1 MPNNINVYVRY
12 TGSRPGSARYNAPGT
27 TKKGYAFGNNPTH
40 RQQVMPYDQY
50 EALKKVY
57 PRELLLIPDDMA
69 TEEIALADRV
79 TQCDALLVEDRD
91 RLFNA
96 GVITVGEAMA
106 IGAGG
111 LIRIFG
117 NPTRADAVLMALLER
132 YLGGPPQEKI
142 AALDLSDDL
151 TSLPRVGVATQTALN
166 GVGIKTF
173 KDVAENLTLE
183 QWLSL
188 PGKSESGFTA
198 LKEAA
203 KQRVG
208 GS

>member
-1 MPNNINVYVRY
+1 MCIRD
-12 TGSRPGSARYNAPGT
+12 R
-27 TKKGYAFGNNPTH
+27 GYAFGNNPTH

-50 EALKKVY
+50 EALKRVY

-69 TEEIALADRV
+69 NEEIALTDRV

-106 IGAGG
+106 IGSGG
-111 LIRIFG
+111 LVRIFG
-117 NPTRADAVLMALLER
+117 SPARADTVLSALLER
-132 YLGGPPQEKI
+132 YLGGSPQEKV
-142 AALDLSDDL
+142 AALDVSDDL
-151 TSLPRVGVATQTALN
+151 TSLPRIGVATQTALN
-166 GVGIKTF
+166 GMGIKTF
-173 KDVAENLTLE
+173 KDVAEKLTLD

-188 PGKSESGFTA
+188 AGKSESGFTV

-203 KQRVG
+203 KQRA
-208 GS
+208 S